1 MYNFDNSIY
10 RIIFILLR
18 AGLNWTT
25 IPHADW
31 NECQKILKIEWDA
44 IYKECVRHGVLAI
57 AWDGLLRLVEENVIP
72 SSKLPERRLK
82 IQWGINVKRIE
93 QQYAEQWVIASD
105 IALRYRGAGIR
116 TLVLKGFAISHLYPQ
131 PNHRPCGDFDC
142 FLMGQYEF
150 GNLLAER
157 WGASVKRDFYKHSHI
172 RYKGLVVENHQ
183 FCTAIRGS
191 RRAKDFERLLQKC
204 LHNCNPV
211 YLGDSVLEAPPDLFN
226 ALFLTKHAQ
235 GHFLTEGITLRHL
248 CDWAILLKE
257 RGELIDWPLFHR
269 ICEKYGMRLFSE
281 TMTQLSFSVL
291 GIKTEK
297 NVFNED
303 ACRAGQLLSDI
314 IIGSRSIFNSP
325 SSDWWK
331 RGAIIFNIFK
341 DRWKYRLFTDTNVY
355 MEIIRYIVAFCIDRH
370 PRI

>member
-1 MYNFDNSIY
+1 
-10 RIIFILLR
+10 
-18 AGLNWTT
+18 
-25 IPHADW
+25 
-31 NECQKILKIEWDA
+31 
-44 IYKECVRHGVLAI
+44 
-57 AWDGLLRLVEENVIP
+57 
-72 SSKLPERRLK
+72 
-82 IQWGINVKRIE
+82 
-93 QQYAEQWVIASD
+93 
-105 IALRYRGAGIR
+105 
-116 TLVLKGFAISHLYPQ
+116 
-131 PNHRPCGDFDC
+131 
-142 FLMGQYEF
+142 MGQYEF

-341 DRWKYRLFTDTNVY
+341 DRWKYRLLQIQMCTWKL
-355 MEIIRYIVAFCIDRH
+355 
-370 PRI
+370 